1 MIPGSTHGRE
11 SAEWTS
17 DARFERHV
25 RPVERHEDR
34 ARSGADGA
42 GLGLGVGTISG
53 I

>member
-25 RPVERHEDR
+25 RSVERHEDR

-42 GLGLGVGTISG
+42 APLSWRTPDDW
-53 I
+53 